1 LKLPSYCHNCS
12 LLCLYSSRAV
22 PIFYGLITP
31 VNNSYLTTQLHKQG
45 IIMKNTI
52 QLSQEQL
59 YKFTGKKL
67 IITTALIV
75 ALATSS
81 VNATESSLTSAKTHQ
96 QQTQNENIG
105 FGSGAVIGA
114 IVAGPIGAI
123 VAGLG
128 GVFIAKYINVNDEND
143 ELTNALVKVQQKQL
157 SNEKMKSQYQ
167 AKLQRL
173 KSSYQQQLMALENQQ
188 NQTGQL
194 QAENLLMSLQ
204 FSTGSSDI
212 APHYQEQVAALA
224 QILNGSPAMKIDL
237 SGYTDLTG
245 EQSLNQTLSQA
256 RVESV
261 RALLMAQG
269 VKEQQIATFA
279 FGEESP
285 VVANSE
291 REVSFYDRRV
301 VLKLHTPSSVKESQ
315 TINNQMANNN

>member
-1 LKLPSYCHNCS
+1 
-12 LLCLYSSRAV
+12 
-22 PIFYGLITP
+22 
-31 VNNSYLTTQLHKQG
+31 
-45 IIMKNTI
+45 MKNTI
-52 QLSQEQL
+52 QLSQGQLAQDKSAQGRL
-59 YKFTGKKL
+59 YKVVGKKL
-67 IITTALIV
+67 LITSVVMA

-81 VNATESSLTSAKTHQ
+81 VNATESTSTLPTKHQ
-96 QQTQNENIG
+96 QQMQNENMG
-105 FGSGAVIGA
+105 FGTGAVIGA
-114 IVAGPIGAI
+114 IAAGPVGAF

-128 GVFIAKYINVNDEND
+128 GVFIAKFINVNDEND
-143 ELTNALVKVQQKQL
+143 ELTSALVKEQQKQL
-157 SNEKMKSQYQ
+157 SNEQAQSQYQ

-173 KSSYQQQLMALENQQ
+173 ETSYQQQLLALENQQ

-224 QILNGSPAMKIDL
+224 QLLNGSPQMKIDL

-245 EQSLNQTLSQA
+245 DQSLNQTLSQA

-261 RALLMAQG
+261 KILLMAQG
-269 VKEQQIATFA
+269 VDEQQIATFA
-279 FGEESP
+279 FGENSP

-301 VLKLHTPSSVKESQ
+301 VLKLHTPSLVEDSK